1 MKAGDL
7 LTNYDFIVYLGE
19 NSYGFSKVSNLSAEL
34 EYESVGEGGRNLSP
48 LLFVKPKGKQ
58 DVLSLERGVR
68 LTPEGVSLTL
78 DTGTHIEGGIIS
90 TLMGGDPALVYT
102 FDEGLVTKVELGN
115 LDAMGR
121 DILIEK
127 MEIAHTGLK
136 QLT

>member
-1 MKAGDL
+1 MKAEDL
-7 LTNYDFIVYLGE
+7 LINYDFIIYLGE
-19 NSYGFSKVSNLSAEL
+19 DSYGFSKVSNLSMEL

-48 LLFVKPKGKQ
+48 LLFIKPKGKQ

-68 LTPEGVSLTL
+68 LGSEGVSLTL
-78 DTGTHIEGGIIS
+78 STGARIAGGIIA
-90 TLMGGDPALVYT
+90 TLKGGDPALVYT
-102 FDEGLVTKVELGN
+102 FDEGLVTKVEIGN

-136 QLT
+136 PLT